1 MENPDVNNTE
11 RNFLFC
17 VFFLDTVCVL
27 IKGSHNL
34 PNESNCPTLSKTVLL
49 YRIKIKGEK
58 LDYIKLDP
66 IPYGETQ

>member
-11 RNFLFC
+11 GNFLFC
-17 VFFLDTVCVL
+17 VFFHGTVCVL
-27 IKGSHNL
+27 IKGIHNL
-34 PNESNCPTLSKTVLL
+34 LNDSSYPTLSKTVLL

>member
-1 MENPDVNNTE
+1 M
-11 RNFLFC
+11 
-17 VFFLDTVCVL
+17 FFLGTVCVL

-34 PNESNCPTLSKTVLL
+34 PNESNYPTLSKTVLL